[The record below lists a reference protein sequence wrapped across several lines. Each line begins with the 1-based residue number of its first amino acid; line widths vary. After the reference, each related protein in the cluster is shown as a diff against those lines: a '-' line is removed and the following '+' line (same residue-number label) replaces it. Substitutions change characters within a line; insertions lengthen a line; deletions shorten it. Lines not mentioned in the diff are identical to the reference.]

1 MCSTPTCRPWRLCI
15 RLLDRS
21 GLECISDFPGV
32 GWHVLFDFNHVAVL
46 RFGTAKRSIH
56 GFCQTRSDP
65 APPASENTS
74 SSSVDCSIPRGASPG
89 KQSNTSAQ
97 VLNQIM
103 GPISR
108 EPSKKRVHEEPDW
121 GLLKVQQR
129 EEARMRREQVS
140 PSIVDPTKKGWVRPS
155 GRSSRPDLSQQL
167 VADHCRT
174 NEIMTFDCPSILDS
188 WMALASCPWGNGKPH
203 WPQKGGR
210 GGGRV
215 MMEISVFGLSM
226 GSHFGRRNEG
236 ARRRAPMG
244 HHGEGLAKALCRS
257 DQHTD
262 HQPHPPTIK

>member
-1 MCSTPTCRPWRLCI
+1 M
-15 RLLDRS
+15 LDRS

-140 PSIVDPTKKGWVRPS
+140 PSIVEPTQRQKELVKKGLVRRRREP
-155 GRSSRPDLSQQL
+155 RPAPPDESSDGAVERD
-167 VADHCRT
+167 
-174 NEIMTFDCPSILDS
+174 FF
-188 WMALASCPWGNGKPH
+188 
-203 WPQKGGR
+203 QK
-210 GGGRV
+210 
-215 MMEISVFGLSM
+215 MMKMS
-226 GSHFGRRNEG
+226 RRA
-236 ARRRAPMG
+236 ARRGKKTTSPLSSARDGCRRRRPRKPR
-244 HHGEGLAKALCRS
+244 GLINLRTGLRLGQRDWCE
-257 DQHTD
+257 
-262 HQPHPPTIK
+262 I